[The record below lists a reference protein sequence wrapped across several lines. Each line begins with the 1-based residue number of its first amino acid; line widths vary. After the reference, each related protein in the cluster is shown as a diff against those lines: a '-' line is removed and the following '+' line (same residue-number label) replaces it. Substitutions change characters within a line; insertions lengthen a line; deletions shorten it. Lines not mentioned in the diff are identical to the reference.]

1 MDRQVT
7 AFVVVPAYNEA
18 HILHHTLSSLVGAG
32 YRVVAVD
39 DGSTDDTSSLALTF
53 PVHVL
58 RHVTNLGQGAALQTG
73 IAYALS
79 FPECTHIVTFDADG
93 QHRVE
98 DIAALISAMQESGAD
113 VAIGSRFKDGTR
125 APGIP
130 LTRIM
135 VLRLAAFFTRLT
147 TGLRVTDA
155 HNGLRAFTRFAAGR
169 VRIRQ
174 AGMAHA
180 SEIIGQI
187 RRAGLTYIEV
197 PVTIDYT
204 AYSRSKGQ
212 RLWNGLGILWE
223 TLVGGLAGDAD

>member
-1 MDRQVT
+1 MPLLKR
-7 AFVVVPAYNEA
+7 
-18 HILHHTLSSLVGAG
+18 I
-32 YRVVAVD
+32 
-39 DGSTDDTSSLALTF
+39 
-53 PVHVL
+53 VL
-58 RHVTNLGQGAALQTG
+58 RTAVM
-73 IAYALS
+73 LS
-79 FPECTHIVTFDADG
+79 PAG
-93 QHRVE
+93 RK
-98 DIAALISAMQESGAD
+98 L
-113 VAIGSRFKDGTR
+113 K
-125 APGIP
+125 
-130 LTRIM
+130 L
-135 VLRLAAFFTRLT
+135 
-147 TGLRVTDA
+147 TDA
-155 HNGLRAFTRFAAGR
+155 HNGLRAFTRAAAGR